1 MNTEETFALDPK
13 CVQLQVK
20 AADWQDAIR
29 NTCKPLLDNGYVL
42 PGYPADVI
50 EREMQWATGLPT
62 MPFGVAIPH
71 ALKPDNVVSAK
82 VAASLL
88 AEPVSFKQSG
98 GTEEDSPVEAKI
110 VFVLA
115 LKDSSSQLSLLQNL
129 MVAISDEDMLTAL
142 AAATTPEEFCNIFN
156 GCSTVAAK

>member
-29 NTCKPLLDNGYVL
+29 STCKPLLDNGYVL
-42 PGYPADVI
+42 PGYPEDVI
-50 EREMQWATGLPT
+50 ERETQWATGLPT

-156 GCSTVAAK
+156 GCSTAAAK

>member
-29 NTCKPLLDNGYVL
+29 STCRLLVDNGYVL
-42 PGYPADVI
+42 PDYPADVI
-50 EREMQWATGLPT
+50 ERELQWATGLPT
-62 MPFGVAIPH
+62 MPYAVAIPH

-82 VAASLL
+82 IAVSLL

-98 GTEEDSPVEAKI
+98 GTEEDSPVDAKI

-129 MVAISDEDMLTAL
+129 MVAISDEDMLAAL
-142 AAATTPEEFCNIFN
+142 ATAATPEEFCNIFH
-156 GCSTVAAK
+156 GGSAAAAI